1 MSDERIRESLS
12 ALMDDEADDLEL
24 ARVLKALDEDDDV
37 SGVWSRYH
45 AISAV
50 LRGGDAAT
58 VAVRDAG
65 AIDVAVDLDGEP
77 DAVRALVAEAPDD
90 DPRAPGPR
98 GWMSFAAAA
107 TITLA
112 VVLGFQW
119 QGAEPGGAPTVAE
132 AVSTDLG
139 PVRSDARGVLVAS
152 GGGTS
157 TPAARPPEVRFVATP
172 PEAAR
177 PTSVSEAARQVDAYM
192 LYHAEFSAA
201 NSSAGM
207 VPFARYAS
215 FGGER

>member
-24 ARVLKALDEDDDV
+24 ARVLKAMDEDDDV

-58 VAVRDAG
+58 VAVRDGG
-65 AIDVAVDLDGEP
+65 AIDVDLGGET
-77 DAVRALVAEAPDD
+77 DAVKALVEEASED
-90 DPRAPGPR
+90 DPRGLR

-107 TITLA
+107 TITVA

-119 QGAEPGGAPTVAE
+119 QGAEPGGAATVAD

-152 GGGTS
+152 GGVPS
-157 TPAARPPEVRFVATP
+157 APATRPPEVRFVATP
-172 PEAAR
+172 AEAPR
-177 PTSVSEAARQVDAYM
+177 STSASEAARQVDAYM

-201 NSSAGM
+201 NSAAGM